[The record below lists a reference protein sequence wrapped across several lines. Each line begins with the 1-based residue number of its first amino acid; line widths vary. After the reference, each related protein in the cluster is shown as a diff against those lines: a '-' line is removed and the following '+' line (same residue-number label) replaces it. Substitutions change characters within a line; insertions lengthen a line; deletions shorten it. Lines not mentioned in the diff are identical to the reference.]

1 MRAITASFLL
11 EILCL
16 LALQSHIGLERRSQP
31 PVLRKNLAAIM
42 RHSFPMS
49 IRDEVHTKCPALG
62 SDNQVAPCTGA
73 VEDMTKDS
81 RQMFQE
87 LQAPSWSAGIL
98 YYSEPPRS
106 TRSSA
111 GGARSAGS

>member
-1 MRAITASFLL
+1 MLHR
-11 EILCL
+11 
-16 LALQSHIGLERRSQP
+16 P
-31 PVLRKNLAAIM
+31 PSAAIM

-73 VEDMTKDS
+73 VEDMTKVS

-87 LQAPSWSAGIL
+87 LQAPSWSAGVL

-106 TRSSA
+106 ARSSA